1 MYYTL
6 LTPPLESTKKN
17 KQKKQK
23 KKKKKKKK
31 KRDTP
36 LYTFDQKKKITLL
49 FLIP

>member
-1 MYYTL
+1 MYYT
-6 LTPPLESTKKN
+6 THTSTREYKKKQTKK
-17 KQKKQK
+17 KQ
-23 KKKKKKKK
+23 KKKKKK